1 MSSVGDASRLV
12 AAAIWSS
19 RGLDVAISKS
29 VECVRRTRSC
39 CQIASTELALS
50 VNGAARSLGKKTY
63 LVRVGVLF
71 VSQDRKHLSV
81 RFLHTY
87 LILLFP

>member
-29 VECVRRTRSC
+29 VECVRRT
-39 CQIASTELALS
+39 
-50 VNGAARSLGKKTY
+50 
-63 LVRVGVLF
+63 
-71 VSQDRKHLSV
+71 
-81 RFLHTY
+81 
-87 LILLFP
+87 